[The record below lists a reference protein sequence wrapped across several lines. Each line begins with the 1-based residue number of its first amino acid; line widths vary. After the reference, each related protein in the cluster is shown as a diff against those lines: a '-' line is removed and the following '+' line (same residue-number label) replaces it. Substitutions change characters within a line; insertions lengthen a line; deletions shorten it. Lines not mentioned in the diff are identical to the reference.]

1 MPPPPRD
8 QAHRSA
14 SPDSHLPGSDVVSR
28 SVDAWLEALL
38 ERDPNRIEPGVERCR
53 RLTRDLLGDRPAAC
67 VITVAGTN
75 GKGSSVMMASAI
87 CRAARYRVGS
97 YTSPHLVDVRERF
110 LIDGEMV
117 DAHALVR
124 AFERIERHPDSD
136 ALTYFEWLTVAAFL
150 VFAEAGVDVWVL
162 EVGLGGRL
170 DAVNALDADLALITA
185 IGLDHQDWLGEGRE
199 AIGAEKAGI
208 LRAGQPAVYVD
219 PDPVDSVA
227 VSAARL
233 GADMLSLGADFS
245 VSADCPT
252 PDHVG
257 QPVFGLVRGDRIICL
272 PRPALVGR
280 HQWNNAAGVVAL
292 LQHPR
297 SPLAIPDEA
306 VRQGLETVRLAGRLE
321 RFVDR
326 GRTVIFDV
334 AHNVEAARTLAA
346 ALEAKPAGRRLAVFS
361 ALDDKPIEAVVQV
374 LADCFDAWWIAP
386 LAEPRA
392 AGIGRIE
399 SALAKAGADRVNRE
413 ADLSGAYNAAL
424 AEAREID
431 EIVVFGSFHVVGPLR
446 ARLDTRDNAG
456 H

>member
-1 MPPPPRD
+1 M
-8 QAHRSA
+8 
-14 SPDSHLPGSDVVSR
+14 SR

-38 ERDPNRIEPGVERCR
+38 ERDPDRIEPGVERCR
-53 RLTRDLLGDRPAAC
+53 RMTRDLLGNRPAAC

-75 GKGSSVMMASAI
+75 GKGSSVMMATAI
-87 CRAARYRVGS
+87 CRAAGYRVGS

-117 DAHALVR
+117 DEGALVA
-124 AFERIERHPDSD
+124 AFERIGGHPDSD

-185 IGLDHQDWLGEGRE
+185 IGLDHQEWLGDGRE

-219 PDPVDSVA
+219 PDPVASVGR
-227 VSAARL
+227 VAACI
-233 GADMLSLGADFS
+233 GADMLSFGTDFH

-252 PDHVG
+252 PDVVG
-257 QPVFGLVRGDRIICL
+257 QPVFGLVRGDRATCL

-297 SPLAIPDEA
+297 SPLVIPDAA

-321 RFVDR
+321 RCVDR

-334 AHNVEAARTLAA
+334 AHNAEAARTLAA
-346 ALEAKPAGRRLAVFS
+346 ALEARPAGRRLAVFS
-361 ALDDKPIEAVVQV
+361 ALEDKPIESVVEA
-374 LADCFDAWWIAP
+374 LADCVDAWWIAP
-386 LAEPRA
+386 LVQPRA

-399 SALAKAGADRVNRE
+399 SALAKAGASRVRRE
-413 ADLSGAYNAAL
+413 TDLPGAYNAAL
-424 AEAREID
+424 ADAGERD

-456 H
+456 K

>member
-1 MPPPPRD
+1 MTRT
-8 QAHRSA
+8 
-14 SPDSHLPGSDVVSR
+14 
-28 SVDAWLEALL
+28 VDDWLEVLL
-38 ERDPNRIEPGVERCR
+38 QRDPNRIEPGVERCR
-53 RLTRDLLGDRPAAC
+53 RITHDLLGNRPPAC

-87 CRAARYRVGS
+87 CRAAGYRVGS

-117 DAHALVR
+117 ESAALVR
-124 AFERIERHPDSD
+124 AFERIEAHPDSA

-199 AIGAEKAGI
+199 AIALEKAGI
-208 LRAGQPAVYVD
+208 LRPNQPAVYVD
-219 PDPVDSVA
+219 PEPVEAIRVA
-227 VSAARL
+227 AARI
-233 GADMLSLGADFS
+233 GADLLCLGEDFS
-245 VSADCPT
+245 VSSTCPLSAT
-252 PDHVG
+252 GTV
-257 QPVFGLVRGDRIICL
+257 PVFGLERDGRTVCL
-272 PRPALVGR
+272 PRPALMGR
-280 HQWNNAAGVVAL
+280 HQWNNAAGVVVL

-306 VRQGLETVRLAGRLE
+306 VREGLATVRLPGRLE
-321 RFVDR
+321 RFVDH

-346 ALEAKPAGRRLAVFS
+346 ALVEKPVGRRLAVFS
-361 ALDDKPIEAVVQV
+361 ALDDKPIEAIVET
-374 LADCFDAWWIAP
+374 LAACFDAWWVAP
-386 LAEPRA
+386 LKEPRA
-392 AGIGRIE
+392 ADIGRIE
-399 SALAKAGADRVNRE
+399 AALDQAGVRSVHRE
-413 ADLSGAYNAAL
+413 ADLAGAYNAAL
-424 AEAREID
+424 AEAREGD
-431 EIVVFGSFHVVGPLR
+431 EILVFGSFHVVGPLR
-446 ARLDTRDNAG
+446 ARLDTRENVG

>member
-1 MPPPPRD
+1 MT
-8 QAHRSA
+8 
-14 SPDSHLPGSDVVSR
+14 R
-28 SVDAWLEALL
+28 SVDDWLEALL
-38 ERDPNRIEPGVERCR
+38 QRDPNRIVPGVERCR
-53 RLTRDLLGDRPAAC
+53 RITRDLLGVRPQAS

-87 CRAARYRVGS
+87 CRAAGYRVGS

-117 DAHALVR
+117 DSAALVR
-124 AFERIERHPDSD
+124 AFERIDAHPDSG

-199 AIGAEKAGI
+199 AIAREKAGI
-208 LRAGQPAVYVD
+208 LRRDQPAVYVD
-219 PDPVDSVA
+219 PEPVEAIRESAARIGADLLCLGQDFA
-227 VSAARL
+227 VSATCPR
-233 GADMLSLGADFS
+233 
-245 VSADCPT
+245 SAT
-252 PDHVG
+252 ETR
-257 QPVFGLVRGDRIICL
+257 PVFGLVRDGQVVCL
-272 PRPALVGR
+272 PQPALMGR

-297 SPLAIPDEA
+297 SPLTIPDEA
-306 VRQGLETVRLAGRLE
+306 VFEGLATVRLAGRLE
-321 RFVDR
+321 QFIDH

-334 AHNVEAARTLAA
+334 AHNVEAADALAA
-346 ALEAKPAGRRLAVFS
+346 SLADPPAGRRLAVFS
-361 ALDDKPIEAVVQV
+361 ALDDKPIEAIAET
-374 LADCFDAWWIAP
+374 LAGCFDAWWIAP
-386 LAEPRA
+386 LKEPRA
-392 AGIGRIE
+392 ADVGRIE
-399 SALAKAGADRVNRE
+399 AALIQAGVKRVHRE
-413 ADLSGAYNAAL
+413 ADLAGAYNAAL
-424 AEAREID
+424 AEAREGD

-446 ARLDTRDNAG
+446 ARLDTRENAG